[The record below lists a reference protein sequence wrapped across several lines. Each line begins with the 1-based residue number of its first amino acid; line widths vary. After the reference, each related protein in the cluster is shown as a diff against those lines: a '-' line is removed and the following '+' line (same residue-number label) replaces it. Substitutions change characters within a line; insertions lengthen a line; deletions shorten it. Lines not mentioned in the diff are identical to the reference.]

1 MTPGST
7 EQWSYTFL
15 MSSLPPMPPRFDV
28 ARLPISAA
36 ALEERL
42 SRLAEQDLRLV
53 EQMRDLLFWDRMDLA
68 ATDEE
73 VLGRWKTFLNTAR
86 NGVAREIVSLRMD
99 VRTIVAA
106 LRSRRRGLPLPASF
120 SPWMPTIRRNLGEPS
135 LGLGTR
141 FPWIATLDRY
151 LAEGNVDD
159 ADRLLLGN
167 IYEQWSR
174 LAAGRPASLEAVL
187 LYVARWDVIHR
198 FVSRDRQRGE
208 QRMEL
213 LVTEAIGDYRRL
225 F

>member
-1 MTPGST
+1 
-7 EQWSYTFL
+7 

-28 ARLPISAA
+28 ARLPISGPL
-36 ALEERL
+36 LEDRLTRIPEADLSLLER
-42 SRLAEQDLRLV
+42 
-53 EQMRDLLFWDRMDLA
+53 MRDFLFWDRLDLS
-68 ATDEE
+68 ATDED
-73 VLGRWKTFLNTAR
+73 VVARWKEFLATTRNEMAR
-86 NGVAREIVSLRMD
+86 QIVAYRMD

-106 LRSRRRGLPLPASF
+106 LRCRRRGLPMPPSLSE
-120 SPWMPTIRRNLGEPS
+120 WLPTIRRNTSEPS

-141 FPWIATLDRY
+141 FPWIAVVDKH
-151 LAEGNVDD
+151 LADGNVDD

-174 LAAGRPASLEAVL
+174 WSAGRPASFEALL

-208 QRMEL
+208 QRMEQ